1 MIQKALRNARL
12 ALLALLA
19 LIAVVAVPHGAMAHP
34 AKTVAAKPH
43 EPPVVIL
50 ISIDGFRHDY
60 LQRGVTP
67 NLDALAHRG
76 ASAAMRPSFPSK
88 TFPNHWTLV
97 TGLRPD
103 HHGITANRIEDPARP
118 GAVFTMA
125 TDDPFWWTAA
135 TPLWVD
141 AERAGIRTATM
152 FWPGSNVVFGTTRPA
167 DWQQYNQAVT
177 GQQRVNAVLDWLR
190 RPPALR
196 PRFVTLYFD
205 TVDTAGH
212 TFGPDDPRTT
222 AAVAEVDGLIGQL
235 TKGLALLGRSA
246 DLVIVADHGMAGISA
261 QRTIRFD
268 QLVDPALYRVIESG
282 PFLTIEP
289 TAGNAER
296 LFAAAV
302 GRRDHLECWR
312 KGDIPA
318 RFSYGSNPRIPS
330 ILCLADPGW
339 MIVSGEPKEPISGGT
354 HGYDNAAP
362 EMAALFI
369 AAGPHI
375 RAAGPLPVFD
385 NVAIEP
391 LLRDLLGM
399 PQDQTKDGTDAPF
412 REVIC
417 K

>member
-1 MIQKALRNARL
+1 MKHTFVRSLCL
-12 ALLALLA
+12 ALLALM
-19 LIAVVAVPHGAMAHP
+19 AVPH
-34 AKTVAAKPH
+34 AALARADKAP
-43 EPPVVIL
+43 EPSIVIL
-50 ISIDGFRHDY
+50 ISIDGFRPDY
-60 LQRGVTP
+60 LQRGATP
-67 NLDALAHRG
+67 NLTALAQRG

-97 TGLRPD
+97 TGERPD
-103 HHGITANRIEDPARP
+103 RHGITANRIEDPSRP

-125 TDDPFWWTAA
+125 TDDPFWWSAA
-135 TPLWVD
+135 TPLWID

-152 FWPGSNVVFGTTRPA
+152 FWPGSNVAFGGTRPS
-167 DWQQYNQAVT
+167 DWQQYNQAIT
-177 GQQRVNAVLDWLR
+177 EEQRVNAVLDWLR
-190 RPPALR
+190 RPAAIR
-196 PRFVTLYFD
+196 PRFITLYFD

-212 TFGPDDPRTT
+212 DYGPDDPRTT
-222 AAVAEVDGLIGQL
+222 AAIAGVDSAIGKL
-235 TKGLALLGRSA
+235 TSGLAQLGRTA

-268 QLVDPALYRVIESG
+268 QLVDPSLYRVIESG

-296 LFAAAV
+296 LNALAT
-302 GRRDHLECWR
+302 GRRDHSECWR
-312 KGDIPA
+312 KADIPA
-318 RFSYGSNPRIPS
+318 RFSYGSNPRIPA

-339 MIVSGEPKEPISGGT
+339 MIVSGEPKEPIHGGT

-362 EMAALFI
+362 EMAAVFI

-375 RAAGPLPVFD
+375 RPTGQLPEFD
-385 NVAIEP
+385 NVAVEP

-399 PQDQTKDGTDAPF
+399 PHDPATDGTDAPF
-412 REVIC
+412 REVIR